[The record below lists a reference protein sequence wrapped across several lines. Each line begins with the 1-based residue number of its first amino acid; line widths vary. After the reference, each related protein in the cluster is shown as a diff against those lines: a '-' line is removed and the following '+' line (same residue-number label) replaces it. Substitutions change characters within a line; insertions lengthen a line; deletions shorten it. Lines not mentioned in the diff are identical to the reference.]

1 MYDDCLVLF
10 LVVYVSSFAITFDY
24 SIAIGKSYHFP
35 ALFLFIAV
43 LSVSR
48 LMIFTK
54 DGERFRSSSVYIPFA
69 LLSLW
74 FCMSVWEWWVCVYVC
89 SERVCTPLNFPLHF
103 FNMYF
108 FLLNIIL
115 GRRFFLLCFDD
126 FSHLTFDMT
135 LNFSGFFPWKH
146 PNSWWQPHAY
156 ITHLM

>member
-1 MYDDCLVLF
+1 MRKKNQPHPHQCYALYLLYLNVYDDCLVLF

-74 FCMSVWEWWVCVYVC
+74 FCMSV
-89 SERVCTPLNFPLHF
+89 
-103 FNMYF
+103 
-108 FLLNIIL
+108 
-115 GRRFFLLCFDD
+115 
-126 FSHLTFDMT
+126 
-135 LNFSGFFPWKH
+135 
-146 PNSWWQPHAY
+146 
-156 ITHLM
+156 